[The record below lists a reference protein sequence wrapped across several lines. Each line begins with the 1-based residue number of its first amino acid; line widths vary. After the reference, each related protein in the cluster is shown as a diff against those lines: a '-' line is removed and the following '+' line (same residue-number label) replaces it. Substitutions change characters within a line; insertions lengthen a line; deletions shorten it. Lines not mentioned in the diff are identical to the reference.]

1 MSFPVVF
8 FKELWMI
15 KTGKSFLFVKCSKYR
30 GDHAMGG
37 EILSGFC
44 HHIFQLR
51 SQMVGSEW
59 TRWIDARDITEFCN
73 AIQLLNQGFLGLIIY
88 F

>member
-1 MSFPVVF
+1 
-8 FKELWMI
+8 
-15 KTGKSFLFVKCSKYR
+15 
-30 GDHAMGG
+30 MGG